1 MSDGSEVEMTSAE
14 KAALTN
20 FNITYT
26 YDSNSG
32 DKREFGGK
40 AAEGADPAVP
50 AQFSYSKTDKQITVT
65 DTSDFENS
73 VYTLNA
79 DYKGFKATFD
89 IVFFRSST

>member
-1 MSDGSEVEMTSAE
+1 MTSAE

-50 AQFSYSKTDKQITVT
+50 AQFSYNTSDKQIVVT
-65 DTSDFENS
+65 DAADFQNG
-73 VYTLNA
+73 VYTLKA
-79 DYKGFKATFD
+79 KYKTDANTEFTTTFD
-89 IVFFRSST
+89 LVFLRSST